1 MAVEINMVVKLR
13 NYKMD
18 EHANKEEN
26 TWMTGSP
33 TTKIVVSSQH
43 FKVNLTNVFLQTRR
57 KIVLLHF

>member
-33 TTKIVVSSQH
+33 TTKKLWSVVSILKWIWLMSFCKQEE
-43 FKVNLTNVFLQTRR
+43 K
-57 KIVLLHF
+57 